1 MWAFLFRVEF
11 HKLVP
16 IDRLHHAH
24 PGELQRT
31 TIFGGLGNAM
41 RGRLDLF
48 HVVLGFRNL
57 LR

>member
-24 PGELQRT
+24 PGECHRT
-31 TIFGGLGNAM
+31 VIFRSRGHAM
-41 RGRLDLF
+41 PAA
-48 HVVLGFRNL
+48 
-57 LR
+57 